1 MARLTTDVPGVTRSG
16 ERIRPRPPLDCS
28 LVSTAA
34 VQRALDPRRPEETQ
48 YRAWSPPYS
57 SITIEYSQELLREVR
72 LTSLLGDASG
82 VLYGTRNGHWIRVVA
97 AQRALNQGGFEG
109 DPRLAGLEPIG
120 VFFARARGKIFLTE
134 SDLEQFALSDRP
146 VALVVAGTKAGFFLF
161 EADGSIETIKSH
173 EEFGVLGVGPLAGP
187 LERRRP
193 ERRGLGRPGL
203 KRTGPVEPRVPLVAP
218 PKFMIETL
226 RVGAWVWMMP
236 AAILAIALLFMT
248 RSYWLPRPA
257 IALAAHDQFG
267 QLRIRWNPAA
277 AAATPLG
284 VTLEIADGNAHI
296 SMPLSPEFASA
307 TYVRRTSDVQIHLTA
322 AGHTESVRFFGAD
335 LPVTPLGVTREQVDA
350 LEAEAQ
356 TLDSTLE
363 RGTRQIA
370 RLQTAITDL
379 LHFSR

>member
-1 MARLTTDVPGVTRSG
+1 
-16 ERIRPRPPLDCS
+16 
-28 LVSTAA
+28 VSTAA
-34 VQRALDPRRPEETQ
+34 VQRALDPRRPEEIQ

-57 SITIEYSQELLREVR
+57 SITIEYSEELLREVR

-82 VLYGTRNGHWIRVVA
+82 VLYGTRDGQWIRVVA
-97 AQRALNQGGFEG
+97 ARRTLNQGGFEG

-120 VFFARARGKIFLTE
+120 VFFARTRGKIFLTE

-161 EADGSIETIKSH
+161 EADGSIEAIKSQ
-173 EEFGVLGVGPLAGP
+173 EEFGVLGVGAGGGA
-187 LERRRP
+187 LERRGP
-193 ERRGLGRPGL
+193 ERQGLKRRGLKPR
-203 KRTGPVEPRVPLVAP
+203 EPADRRAAFVAP
-218 PKFMIETL
+218 PKYRIETL

-248 RSYWLPRPA
+248 RFYWLPRPA

-284 VTLEIADGNAHI
+284 VTLEIADGNVHI

-307 TYVRRTSDVQIHLTA
+307 TYVRRTSDVQIHLSA

-335 LPVTPLGVTREQVDA
+335 LPVTALGVTRQQVDG
-350 LEAEAQ
+350 LESEAQ
-356 TLDSTLE
+356 TLDATLE

-370 RLQTAITDL
+370 RLETAITDL